1 MLYNLIEMLYPRLLE
16 REILRYLPEREAL
29 IILGARQ
36 VGKTS
41 LMLRI
46 KSKIEKEVPCF
57 YFDLEKPQDL
67 EKVEAGCEEFLQF
80 LEIQGASRK
89 QRNVVFID
97 EIHYLSEPAK
107 FIKLMVDHYS
117 SQVKLIVSGSSSL
130 EIKKKFKESMVG
142 RKFIFHLYPLNFH
155 EFLIFKKRKD
165 LAKLLPQG
173 FFLYFSGEDKTRFF
187 LEEYKR
193 YFLEFVIFGGYP
205 RVAMAKDLELKKKI
219 LEEIVTSYILKDIR
233 SLFQIED
240 VAKFNRLVKLLA
252 INSGNL
258 LNINSLSS
266 ATGIPR
272 YLTSQYVTVLENT
285 YLIDLLPP
293 YFTNKKKEV
302 VKTHKVYFLDNGLR
316 NYLTGG
322 NFYFTEERE
331 DIGALLEATVFSGL
345 KKKKEEVKLY
355 FWRNQNKAEVD
366 FVVEHSGKLY
376 PVEVNRAGKPSR
388 ALYTFMDYYK
398 LQRGYIVYAG
408 NFSEKGRICFVP
420 LWWLG

>member
-1 MLYNLIEMLYPRLLE
+1 MLYPRLLE
-16 REILRYLPEREAL
+16 REILRYLPEKEAL

-36 VGKTS
+36 VGKTC

-46 KSKIEKEVPCF
+46 KSRIEKEFPCF

-89 QRNVVFID
+89 KRNVVFID

-117 SQVKLIVSGSSSL
+117 SRVKLIVSGSSSL

-142 RKFIFHLYPLNFH
+142 RKFIFYLYPLNFY
-155 EFLIFKKRKD
+155 EFLIFKERED
-165 LAKLLPQG
+165 LAKLLPQRS
-173 FFLYFSGEDKTRFF
+173 FLYFSGEDKTHFF

-205 RVAMAKDLELKKKI
+205 RVAMAKDLELKKKV
-219 LEEIVTSYILKDIR
+219 LEEIVISYILKDIR

-252 INSGNL
+252 INSANL
-258 LNINSLSS
+258 LNVNSLSS
-266 ATGIPR
+266 AAGIPR
-272 YLTSQYVTVLENT
+272 YLISQYVTVLENT
-285 YLIDLLPP
+285 YLIELLPP

-316 NYLTGG
+316 NYLIGS

-331 DIGALLEATVFSGL
+331 DIGALLKAITFSGL
-345 KKKKEEVKLY
+345 KKKGEEVKLY
-355 FWRNQNKAEVD
+355 FWRTQNKAEVD
-366 FVVEHSGKLY
+366 FILEHAGRLY
-376 PVEVNRAGKPSR
+376 PVEVNRSGKPSR
-388 ALYTFMDYYK
+388 ALYTFMDYYR
-398 LQRGYIVYAG
+398 LQKGYVAYAG
-408 NFSEKGRICFVP
+408 NFSEKGNICFVP

>member
-1 MLYNLIEMLYPRLLE
+1 LYNFGEMLYPRILE
-16 REILRYLPEREAL
+16 KEILRYLPEKEAL

-67 EKVEAGCEEFLQF
+67 EKVEAGCEELLQF

-89 QRNVVFID
+89 KRNVVFID
-97 EIHYLSEPAK
+97 EVHYLSDPAK

-117 SQVKLIVSGSSSL
+117 SRVKLIVSGSSNL
-130 EIKKKFKESMVG
+130 EIKKKFKESMMG
-142 RKFIFHLYPLNFH
+142 RKFTFHLYPLNFY
-155 EFLIFKKRKD
+155 EFLIFKKRGD
-165 LAKLLPQG
+165 LAKLLPQNS
-173 FFLYFSGEDKTRFF
+173 FLYFSGEDKTRFF

-193 YFLEFVIFGGYP
+193 YFLEFIIFGGYP
-205 RVAMAKDLELKKKI
+205 RVAISKDIELKQKI
-219 LEEIVTSYILKDIR
+219 LEEITVSYILKDIR

-240 VAKFNRLVKLLA
+240 IAKFNRLVKLLA
-252 INSGNL
+252 INSANL

-285 YLIDLLPP
+285 YLIELLPP

-302 VKTHKVYFLDNGLR
+302 VKAHKVYFLDNGLR

-322 NFYFTEERE
+322 NLYFTEERE
-331 DIGALLEATVFSGL
+331 DIGTLLEAAVFSGL
-345 KKKKEEVKLY
+345 KKKKGEVKLY
-355 FWRNQNKAEVD
+355 FWRTQNKAEVD
-366 FVVEHSGKLY
+366 FVLEHAGKLH
-376 PVEVNRAGKPSR
+376 PVEVNRAGKPPR

-398 LQRGYIVYAG
+398 TQRGYVAYAG
-408 NFSEKGRICFVP
+408 RFSKKNKIYFVP